1 MSLTISNSRIKLSQG
16 LIFWREIGQGPVLVF
31 LHGSWTESSQ
41 WLPTI
46 DYLYSDYYCFAPD
59 LLGFGESETPNV
71 HYSIALQAE
80 CLNEYL
86 EALKLSEV
94 YLIGHSLGGWIAAT
108 YAQKYPEK
116 IKGLVLISPEGV
128 ATPTSNKR
136 WSWPKLLL
144 SLPAGMFKI
153 VKSLIPLFKI
163 IGWQKKIDTL
173 LLMQASPVACKLLFK
188 RRRPEIQAELL
199 HDRLN
204 YLPIPVL
211 IMQGQKDTPEA
222 IAISQT
228 FANLTPKSQ
237 LEIFPGFDN
246 DIPQKQP
253 DVVAQYIRDF
263 VTRIEETLQE

>member
-1 MSLTISNSRIKLSQG
+1 MSLTLSNSRIKLSQG
-16 LIFWREIGQGPVLVF
+16 LIFWREIGQGPVLIF
-31 LHGSWTESSQ
+31 LHGPWTESSQ

-59 LLGFGESETPNV
+59 LLGFGESEEPNV
-71 HYSIALQAE
+71 HYSIELQAE

-94 YLIGHSLGGWIAAT
+94 YLIGHSLGSWIASS
-108 YAQKYPEK
+108 YALKNPDK
-116 IKGLVLISPEGV
+116 VKGLVLISPEGV
-128 ATPTSNKR
+128 ATSNSQKR
-136 WSWPKLLL
+136 WTWPKLIL
-144 SLPAGMFKI
+144 SLPSGIFKI
-153 VKSLIPLFKI
+153 LRSLIPLFKI
-163 IGWQKKIDTL
+163 IRWQKKIEHL
-173 LLMQASPVACKLLFK
+173 LLMQSYPVACQLLFK
-188 RRRPEIQAELL
+188 RRRAEIQAELL

-222 IAISQT
+222 ISISQT
-228 FANLTPKSQ
+228 IASLTPKSQ
-237 LEIFPGFDN
+237 LEIFPGVDN

-263 VTRIEETLQE
+263 VTRIEEGNRE